1 MSTRLLTLVLT
12 IAIRQARRY
21 GSRLWW
27 AVAVVA
33 FMVRAVDGRPPR
45 TRRYRIHE
53 GQHLD
58 LDVAPRV
65 KA

>member
-1 MSTRLLTLVLT
+1 MSTRLLTLALA

-27 AVAVVA
+27 TVAAVA
-33 FMVRAVDGRPPR
+33 FLVRAVDGREPR
-45 TRRYRIHE
+45 ARRYRIRE

-58 LDVAPRV
+58 LDVAPQV
-65 KA
+65 SA